1 MADYLIV
8 AREQIY
14 NGVDSIEDWVIQE
27 CANVEEAFAI
37 GREMSLDLI
46 DSYMSIYNIFKENA
60 ENWADEI
67 EEEDQHF
74 NREDYIEAAI
84 EQQREDDI
92 SFQVWKLSDR
102 FDYSKITSEN
112 DDWRDI
118 VENYAEE
125 EF

>member
-1 MADYLIV
+1 
-8 AREQIY
+8 
-14 NGVDSIEDWVIQE
+14 
-27 CANVEEAFAI
+27 
-37 GREMSLDLI
+37 
-46 DSYMSIYNIFKENA
+46 MSIYNIFKENA